1 MIGHSTGVVGG
12 IPRALVLSYL
22 LVLFQPS
29 LFGRIVGLLSLIPFY
44 SLLLCRSSLLLV
56 RPREHSTRETLKLV
70 SLIAVVVRSP
80 GNRVQHEAVRCPKA
94 EIGFGLKSS
103 SNMKRLRATFTSA
116 GYRSTLT
123 SLKQATVTLCAST
136 A

>member
-44 SLLLCRSSLLLV
+44 SLPFLSIIAAVSSA
-56 RPREHSTRETLKLV
+56 P
-70 SLIAVVVRSP
+70 
-80 GNRVQHEAVRCPKA
+80 
-94 EIGFGLKSS
+94 
-103 SNMKRLRATFTSA
+103 
-116 GYRSTLT
+116 
-123 SLKQATVTLCAST
+123 
-136 A
+136 